1 MSLINKLL
9 KDLEKRQAYL
19 YQDQDRVLDGLSSAY
34 DLHRDQSK
42 NRPFII
48 SLVLITIFIVAIY
61 WLLQGISGLEV
72 SKLINDNQNDPAMKP
87 INLEQNKSDQSQ
99 PSNAII
105 SEKRTA
111 FMQLD
116 MHIDHEIQDEAEVRP
131 KLNILNLVKLYKTDL
146 GLEVKLENSLEID
159 YFVYNLSEP
168 SRTVIEIENTRLGFP
183 LEALQALEP
192 ITAIRYSINEN
203 NRLKLVFESVTPLL
217 IDKSV
222 TRQDDEKHL
231 LVVSMNHTDLVAPI
245 DTRQEYAVA
254 DLQPDINKVN
264 EDSTIYKGELIKTP
278 SSQKHSLLADKLF
291 KEAYSLYK
299 SGNISNS
306 LRMLNQALDQDA
318 AHINARST
326 LATILSEQGH
336 HELAYSVLNE
346 GLIQFPDI
354 TQWRMVYARLLVK
367 QKNYSKAEQTLA
379 AYQPRVSD
387 NTDYYALYA
396 AVLQKLND
404 HNQSARLYRDL
415 LHINP
420 GNSIWWMGLGI
431 SLESLRRYEDALY
444 AYQKALSYPI
454 LVDESKNYVTN
465 RVTALT
471 SLINNESS

>member
-245 DTRQEYAVA
+245 DTRQEYFGTNSIYCGRNHILQAVH
-254 DLQPDINKVN
+254 ITV
-264 EDSTIYKGELIKTP
+264 
-278 SSQKHSLLADKLF
+278 
-291 KEAYSLYK
+291 EAY
-299 SGNISNS
+299 
-306 LRMLNQALDQDA
+306 
-318 AHINARST
+318 
-326 LATILSEQGH
+326 
-336 HELAYSVLNE
+336 
-346 GLIQFPDI
+346 
-354 TQWRMVYARLLVK
+354 
-367 QKNYSKAEQTLA
+367 
-379 AYQPRVSD
+379 
-387 NTDYYALYA
+387 
-396 AVLQKLND
+396 
-404 HNQSARLYRDL
+404 
-415 LHINP
+415 
-420 GNSIWWMGLGI
+420 
-431 SLESLRRYEDALY
+431 
-444 AYQKALSYPI
+444 
-454 LVDESKNYVTN
+454 
-465 RVTALT
+465 
-471 SLINNESS
+471 

>member
-1 MSLINKLL
+1 
-9 KDLEKRQAYL
+9 
-19 YQDQDRVLDGLSSAY
+19 
-34 DLHRDQSK
+34 
-42 NRPFII
+42 
-48 SLVLITIFIVAIY
+48 
-61 WLLQGISGLEV
+61 
-72 SKLINDNQNDPAMKP
+72 
-87 INLEQNKSDQSQ
+87 
-99 PSNAII
+99 
-105 SEKRTA
+105 
-111 FMQLD
+111 
-116 MHIDHEIQDEAEVRP
+116 
-131 KLNILNLVKLYKTDL
+131 
-146 GLEVKLENSLEID
+146 
-159 YFVYNLSEP
+159 
-168 SRTVIEIENTRLGFP
+168 
-183 LEALQALEP
+183 
-192 ITAIRYSINEN
+192 
-203 NRLKLVFESVTPLL
+203 
-217 IDKSV
+217 
-222 TRQDDEKHL
+222 
-231 LVVSMNHTDLVAPI
+231 
-245 DTRQEYAVA
+245 
-254 DLQPDINKVN
+254 
-264 EDSTIYKGELIKTP
+264 
-278 SSQKHSLLADKLF
+278 
-291 KEAYSLYK
+291 
-299 SGNISNS
+299 
-306 LRMLNQALDQDA
+306 MLNQALDQDA